1 MTGQVLRETQGAVT
15 TLTLDNP
22 GSRNALTLPMSAQLR
37 DALREAALDPA
48 VRVVVLTGSGG
59 AFCAGGDV
67 KAMAAGRD
75 GVQKVVDTLRFEMET
90 AMKLMGARNIAELTP
105 EFVTLRK

>member
-1 MTGQVLRETQGAVT
+1 
-15 TLTLDNP
+15 
-22 GSRNALTLPMSAQLR
+22 
-37 DALREAALDPA
+37 
-48 VRVVVLTGSGG
+48 
-59 AFCAGGDV
+59 
-67 KAMAAGRD
+67 MAAGRD